1 MALQF
6 ISQGILE
13 RNNNP
18 DGYGSSS
25 GAELNLPYDIGFNGG
40 FNDDMVAEVVTVRT
54 YGQMCMGRAG
64 TFIGCWGRM
73 DSPPS
78 GYTIIDIEKNGTS
91 IYSLTAIARVNIT
104 AVGSSYSSVP
114 TVAFSGGGGT
124 GAAAT
129 AIVAANA
136 VTSVTITAGGS
147 GYTSH
152 PSVGFT
158 GGGGAGATGNAV
170 LTNGAVTSITI
181 TTGGSGYTS
190 VPSVVFTGGGGTGAA
205 GTVVLASNAV
215 TSITMTNTGT
225 GYTSAPTVAFSGGG
239 GTGAAGT
246 AVISVKPNFCSTNDL
261 SNPDALLSVISTTT
275 FGPGDRITFKVITLG
290 QTPGSG
296 MRVTLKCKV

>member
-6 ISQGILE
+6 ISQGILD

-25 GAELNLPYDIGFNGG
+25 GAELNLPYDIGFAGG
-40 FNDDMVAEVVTVRT
+40 FDKDMVAEVVTVRT
-54 YGQMCMGRAG
+54 YGRMCMGRAG
-64 TFIGCWGRM
+64 TFIGCWGYM
-73 DSPPS
+73 DSPPA

-91 IYSLTAIARVNIT
+91 IYSLTAICRVNIT
-104 AVGSSYSSVP
+104 AGGSSYSSVP

-124 GAAAT
+124 GAAGT
-129 AIVAANA
+129 A
-136 VTSVTITAGGS
+136 
-147 GYTSH
+147 
-152 PSVGFT
+152 
-158 GGGGAGATGNAV
+158 
-170 LTNGAVTSITI
+170 
-181 TTGGSGYTS
+181 
-190 VPSVVFTGGGGTGAA
+190 VV
-205 GTVVLASNAV
+205 ASNAV

-246 AVISVKPNFCSTNDL
+246 AVISVKPDFHQTNDL
-261 SNPDALLSVISTTT
+261 TSPDAFLSVISTTT